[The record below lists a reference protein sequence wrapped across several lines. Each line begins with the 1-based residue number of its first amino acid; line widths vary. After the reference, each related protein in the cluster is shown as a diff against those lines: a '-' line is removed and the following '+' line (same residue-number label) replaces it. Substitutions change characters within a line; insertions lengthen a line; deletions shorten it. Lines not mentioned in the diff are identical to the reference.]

1 MGKQTAGIS
10 TMSWPLQ
17 LKKIGRGTRIFSQ
30 HNFGANCCIF
40 HEDGVGF
47 RFLDFGIWNLDL
59 DQFACAA
66 EQSSSRIGIKPS
78 LCQDDWQGDS
88 VLLQTWRQKFLTKL
102 ASCQTVSGHH
112 THTYTATK
120 EALELAKNGETG
132 ESSTLISICI
142 VIPAAH
148 LFVVL
153 IRKLAKQ
160 SSTDGINE
168 FPMPLR
174 NPCHPTLLDYKKS
187 ANRQIGNAHGLQHYA
202 VMKKMWSKL
211 VILFENI
218 YKKSWDST
226 NSNS

>member
-1 MGKQTAGIS
+1 
-10 TMSWPLQ
+10 MSSQAFQACKWANKLLAFQRCHGHFSCPSY

-112 THTYTATK
+112 TQTHTHTHTHSHK
-120 EALELAKNGETG
+120 G
-132 ESSTLISICI
+132 
-142 VIPAAH
+142 
-148 LFVVL
+148 
-153 IRKLAKQ
+153 
-160 SSTDGINE
+160 GIG
-168 FPMPLR
+168 
-174 NPCHPTLLDYKKS
+174 
-187 ANRQIGNAHGLQHYA
+187 IG
-202 VMKKMWSKL
+202 
-211 VILFENI
+211 
-218 YKKSWDST
+218 
-226 NSNS
+226 